1 MIQHHFPLFCLD
13 LEGVLWPEMWHSIAE
28 CSGIENLQL
37 TTQQIQNYDELMQIR
52 LKALSGAQ
60 IGLLQIL
67 QMIDDLQPL
76 EGAKEFLCELGRL
89 GQVAIVSDTFREFL
103 GPVLRELGNVMVF
116 CNALQVNEHGCIE
129 RHIMRSSIGKR
140 GVVAALSSQG
150 YTVGAAGDSYND
162 VGMLCEAQ
170 WGAFLFA
177 PAHITQQFPQ
187 LPQMES
193 YSDLLHYWKRCL
205 QHQGQKA

>member
-1 MIQHHFPLFCLD
+1 
-13 LEGVLWPEMWHSIAE
+13 
-28 CSGIENLQL
+28 
-37 TTQQIQNYDELMQIR
+37 MQIR

-60 IGLLQIL
+60 IGLPQIL
-67 QMIDDLQPL
+67 RQIDDLQPF
-76 EGAKEFLCELGRL
+76 EGAKEFLRELGRL
-89 GQVAIVSDTFREFL
+89 GQVVIISDTFREFL

-116 CNALQVNEHGCIE
+116 CNALQVDERGSIEH
-129 RHIMRSSIGKR
+129 HIMRSSIGKR

-177 PAHITQQFPQ
+177 PKHITQQFPQ

-193 YSDLLHYWKRCL
+193 YSDLLDYWKRCL
-205 QHQGQKA
+205 QEHKA